1 MACGGGNLGR
11 CAAETAVRFLTARE
25 TNRFRPY
32 TIENQSKSFCLFGK
46 LLFSSSSTTRKKFKE
61 LFQANIYTRFVSTM
75 RRISPWIQPFK
86 SCGFGS
92 RSKIDIQLASILN
105 VLWQLLGRTASLGK
119 NLWLV
124 ETFLWAF
131 ELIQVARGP
140 EHMLASSVQSQD

>member
-1 MACGGGNLGR
+1 
-11 CAAETAVRFLTARE
+11 
-25 TNRFRPY
+25 
-32 TIENQSKSFCLFGK
+32 
-46 LLFSSSSTTRKKFKE
+46 
-61 LFQANIYTRFVSTM
+61 M

-86 SCGFGS
+86 SCGALAQEA
-92 RSKIDIQLASILN
+92 KYIQLPSILN
-105 VLWQLLGRTASLGK
+105 VLWQLLGRTASLEK